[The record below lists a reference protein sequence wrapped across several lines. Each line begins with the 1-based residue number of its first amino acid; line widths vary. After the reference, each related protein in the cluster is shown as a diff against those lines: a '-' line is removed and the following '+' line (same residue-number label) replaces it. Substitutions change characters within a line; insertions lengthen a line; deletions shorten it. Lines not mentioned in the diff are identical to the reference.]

1 MKSNIEHSIPWTKTS
16 DPVKRLRL
24 DISGAVQG
32 VGFRP
37 FVYRVA
43 NDLGLSGWISNSVHG
58 VEIEL
63 EGAPKLLDEF
73 LLSLQSKKP
82 AHAYIGEVI
91 RKDIKPKFTHG
102 FEILQ
107 SQKHGEKSA
116 LVLPDI
122 SICPECLAEIFDK
135 NNRRYLYPFTNCTN
149 CGPRYS
155 IIEGLPYDRAN
166 TSMKSFR
173 MCDECRAEYENPLNR
188 RFHAQPNACPKCG
201 PRLELWDRHGNVL
214 ASHAEAMELACKAV
228 KDGEILA
235 LKGLGGFHLIV
246 EADNLQAVQRLR
258 ELKGRNE
265 KPFALMYP
273 DIEQVEHDC
282 ELNELEA
289 KLLTSSESPIVLLKR
304 RKFQEH
310 QSSHKLESI
319 APGNPNLGVML
330 PYTPLHHILMRSL
343 QFPIVA
349 TSGNLSE
356 EPICTDEHDALKRLG
371 GIADL
376 FLVHNRPIVR
386 HVDDSIVRILAGRE
400 LILRRARGY
409 APLPIPVE
417 RAMGSFLA
425 VGGHQKNTI
434 AVSSDKNIFLSQ
446 HIGDLE
452 SKRAYDTFSGTIKS
466 LSKIYDFKPALI
478 ACDKH
483 PDYLSSQYAEQSG
496 LHLISVQH
504 HYAHILSCMAENNL
518 QSPVMGVAWDGTGYG
533 DDGTIWGG
541 EFLLVDKKSYHR
553 AAHLRTFPLPGGER
567 AILRPRRSALGLLYE
582 IYGKEIV
589 AIDRYN
595 PLLNFEP
602 RQRGALLDVLKK
614 EINCPRTS
622 SAGRFFDAIASIIDL
637 RQVNDFEGQAP
648 MELEFAAL
656 EADCSE
662 TYDFELRHDD
672 KTYIVDWEKIVTGV
686 FDDLNS
692 GQSANM
698 IAARV
703 HNTLAEII
711 VEVARIHGIKNIA
724 LSGGCFQN
732 KYLTEETIKR
742 LRKAGFAPHWHR
754 LVPPNDGGISLG
766 QTAAAC
772 REKYLE

>member
-1 MKSNIEHSIPWTKTS
+1 MRSNLRQNSTQAEVKDSI
-16 DPVKRLRL
+16 KRLRL

-37 FVYRVA
+37 FVYRIA

-63 EGAPKLLDEF
+63 EGIQTSLDEF
-73 LLSLQSKKP
+73 LKSLEAKKP
-82 AHAYIGEVI
+82 PHAFIGQLAS
-91 RKDIKPKFTHG
+91 KYIKPRFTHE
-102 FEILQ
+102 FQIIESRKQ
-107 SQKHGEKSA
+107 GERSA
-116 LVLPDI
+116 VVLPDI
-122 SICPECLAEIFDK
+122 AICPECKAEIFDK
-135 NNRRYLYPFTNCTN
+135 NNRRYHYPFTNCTN

-155 IIEGLPYDRAN
+155 IIESLPYDRVN

-173 MCDECRAEYENPLNR
+173 MCEECRAEYENPMNR

-201 PRLELWDRHGNVL
+201 PHLEMWDRHGNLL
-214 ASHAEAMELACKAV
+214 ADHAEAMELACKAV
-228 KDGEILA
+228 KDGDILA

-246 EADNLQAVQRLR
+246 EADNVGAVNRLR

-273 DIEQVEHDC
+273 NLEQVEHDC
-282 ELNELEA
+282 ELSGLETR
-289 KLLTSSESPIVLLKR
+289 LLTSSESPIVLLKR
-304 RKFQEH
+304 KRFRH
-310 QSSHKLESI
+310 HKSDRELTAI
-319 APGNPNLGVML
+319 APGNPYLGVML
-330 PYTPLHHILMRSL
+330 PYTPLHHILMSRL

-356 EPICTDEHDALKRLG
+356 EPICIDENEALKRLG
-371 GIADL
+371 NIADL

-386 HVDDSIVRILAGRE
+386 HVDDSIVRVVAGRE

-409 APLPIPVE
+409 APLPIQVE
-417 RAMGSFLA
+417 RPKRLYLA
-425 VGGHQKNTI
+425 VGGHQKNTVAI
-434 AVSSDKNIFLSQ
+434 STGKNVFISQ

-452 SKRAYDTFSGTIKS
+452 TKRAHDTFSETIDS
-466 LSKIYDFKPALI
+466 LSKIYDFKPAVL

-483 PDYLSSQYAEQSG
+483 PDYLSSQYAADAK
-496 LHLISVQH
+496 LPVVKVQH
-504 HYAHILSCMAENNL
+504 HCAHILSCMAENNL
-518 QSPVMGVAWDGTGYG
+518 QAPVLGVAWDGTGYG

-541 EFLLVDKKSYHR
+541 EFLVIDKKSYKR
-553 AAHLRTFPLPGGER
+553 VAHLRTFPLPGSER

-582 IYGKEIV
+582 IYGRELVEIE
-589 AIDRYN
+589 RYN
-595 PLLNFEP
+595 PLLNFES
-602 RQRGALLDVLKK
+602 RQRGALLDILRK

-622 SAGRFFDAIASIIDL
+622 SAGRFFDAVASILDL
-637 RQVNDFEGQAP
+637 RQVNDFEGQSA

-656 EADCSE
+656 EADCTDS
-662 TYDFELRHDD
+662 YDFDFHQQKES
-672 KTYIVDWEKIVTGV
+672 YIIDWEKMVMGI
-686 FDDLNS
+686 FDDLDS
-692 GQSANM
+692 GQSKSM

-711 VEVARIHGIKNIA
+711 AEVARKQGIKNVA

-742 LRKAGFAPHWHR
+742 LRKAGFAAFWHR
-754 LVPPNDGGISLG
+754 MVPPNDGGISLG
-766 QTAAAC
+766 QIIAAG
-772 REKYLE
+772 RQRKLE